1 MTVSRCHITIWAKFV
16 TFNFKMDPS
25 VGQPERQKSRKA
37 TKEGEGIY
45 SCQMAF
51 PLMSIEHNFKK
62 VYLFEN

>member
-1 MTVSRCHITIWAKFV
+1 
-16 TFNFKMDPS
+16 MDPS

-51 PLMSIEHNFKK
+51 PLMSIEHNFKI